1 MIQIYVQELS
11 TYNSAIGV
19 GEWMNVSDFDTKL
32 PELMKRAT
40 EVLIENGYYNGYE
53 AEEYEILDWECDVDI
68 NLDSIYGDI
77 KTLKELNELLKES
90 NEDEI
95 KKISFLMAEGCS
107 VKDLKDAIDEV
118 YYYPDWDEACDEFI
132 ELYLQINVDEKVYP
146 YIDFQKVQRDLEY
159 SGEFSEYN
167 GEVYARFN

>member
-19 GEWMNVSDFDTKL
+19 GEWMSVDEFDTKV

-40 EVLIENGYYNGYE
+40 EVLIENKLFNGYE

-77 KTLKELNELLKES
+77 ETLKELNELLKDSTES
-90 NEDEI
+90 DI
-95 KKISFLMAEGCS
+95 KKISFLMAEGYS
-107 VKDLKDAIDEV
+107 VKDLKDAIDEI
-118 YYYPDWDEACDEFI
+118 YYYEDWDAACEEFVD
-132 ELYLQINVDEKVYP
+132 LYLQIHEDEKVYS
-146 YIDFQKVQRDLEY
+146 YIDFSKVQRDLEY